1 MRAKA
6 LAAGLL
12 LGYCLLGMAGCS
24 REAVPAKEPEPVEAS
39 PVSDTD
45 SPLPTGPRTAASLVG
60 TVVDETGAAVEHCMI
75 TIAGDSRE
83 LAIMTNS
90 LGNFE
95 AGLRYGP
102 QQLTITCDPQVYQ
115 VAEATVEVPQADRF
129 EQTFTVHKL

>member
-1 MRAKA
+1 
-6 LAAGLL
+6 
-12 LGYCLLGMAGCS
+12 
-24 REAVPAKEPEPVEAS
+24 
-39 PVSDTD
+39 
-45 SPLPTGPRTAASLVG
+45 
-60 TVVDETGAAVEHCMI
+60 MI

-90 LGNFE
+90 SGNFE
-95 AGLRYGP
+95 AWLRYGT